1 MSGMSALP
9 TLSEELFIGRREQ
22 ARAHIGAPG
31 KLTLI
36 GGYADCFV
44 LDLSCTGARIAT
56 AEMIKPGLEALIEI
70 EVAGETQTIGLEFDW
85 ISDAKLVLTDEL
97 IRDVLR
103 ARKDAGQVDEAQFDE
118 IETVL
123 DGDDEGQA

>member
-1 MSGMSALP
+1 MSALP

-70 EVAGETQTIGLEFDW
+70 DDCELFGQIVW
-85 ISDAKLVLTDEL
+85 AKKGQFGMVLDEL
-97 IRDVLR
+97 LAVEQVIELR
-103 ARKDAGQVDEAQFDE
+103 WQADQICQQDKALAKQRIQNWV
-118 IETVL
+118 
-123 DGDDEGQA
+123 EGKI